1 MNLEQLKAI
10 IWLRWRLSQNQ
21 WRKSGSFGFVL
32 TVIFVF
38 SAMMLAAL
46 SFFLAIGIGI
56 FVLPKASPQ
65 SVMIFWDVVV
75 GILLFSWTISLL
87 VEVQRMEL
95 LSLDNLLHL
104 PMTLRDAFLLNYLSS
119 LVCLQIVC
127 FLPLSLGLCIAM
139 SLTSGVKMLLMVPI
153 VLSFVLML
161 TAVTYQFRGWLAS
174 LMADKRRQRTV
185 VVMFTFGFIAITQVP
200 NIVLQLSIPK
210 SEKAQQQQAQE
221 QAAETQALSD
231 ALKRQ
236 EITTEAYNQQYAAL
250 TEKFKQRKKDA
261 AQASEAK
268 FEKYSTLTN
277 QVLPVGWLPYS
288 AKALLSG
295 SIWPACLCLLGMSL
309 IGTASLWRAYASTI
323 KYYTGNVQS
332 VAAKSASAKPAD
344 AQKATTSG
352 VAELDKPS
360 FMEWTLPGLSE
371 DASAIAL
378 CSFRN
383 LARAPEAK
391 MLFVGPLI
399 MGIMFALMVMT
410 NRIPNIPAGLEPL
423 AWIAGIGILT
433 FMCLMLLL
441 NVFGMDRNGFRC
453 FILMPANRSDV
464 LIGKNL
470 SMLPVIGGIAI
481 VFAIGLYYIAP
492 IGPLTL
498 LACAC
503 QTLIAL
509 SFSSMIGNWV
519 SIQFP
524 IPMNPGTGKPAQVN
538 LVTIFVQMVVMMVC
552 PLFLFP
558 GTIFFGIEWALAHF
572 FSIRYLPV
580 FALLSI
586 IELWLVFKL
595 YLYVLERQGRLL
607 QLRETKILE
616 LLTANAE

>member
-21 WRKSGSFGFVL
+21 WRKSGTLGFVL
-32 TVIFVF
+32 TVIFVC
-38 SAMMLAAL
+38 SATVLAAL

-65 SVMIFWDVVV
+65 SVMIAWDVVV

-95 LSLDNLLHL
+95 LSLENLLHL

-127 FLPLSLGLCIAM
+127 FLPLALGLCIAM
-139 SLTSGVKMLLMVPI
+139 SLTSGAKMLLMIPL

-185 VVMFTFGFIAITQVP
+185 VVMFTFGFIAISQVP

-221 QAAETQALSD
+221 QAAETQALTD
-231 ALKRQ
+231 ALNRQ
-236 EITTEAYNQQYAAL
+236 EITAEAYNQQYAAL
-250 TEKFKQRKKDA
+250 TEKFNQRKKDA
-261 AQASEAK
+261 ARASEAN
-268 FEKYSTLTN
+268 FEKYTTLTN

-295 SIWPACLCLLGMSL
+295 TVWPAGLCLLGMSL
-309 IGTASLWRAYASTI
+309 IGTASLWRSYASTI

-332 VAAKSASAKPAD
+332 VGAAKPTGAE
-344 AQKATTSG
+344 KATTLRENVLSKSS
-352 VAELDKPS
+352 L
-360 FMEWTLPGLSE
+360 MEWKIPRLSE
-371 DASAIAL
+371 GTSAIAL

-383 LARAPEAK
+383 LVRAPEAK
-391 MLFVGPLI
+391 MLFIGPVIL
-399 MGIMFALMVMT
+399 GVMFILMVIT
-410 NRIPNIPAGLEPL
+410 NRIPKIPAGLEPL
-423 AWIAGIGILT
+423 AWIGAIGILT

-441 NVFGMDRNGFRC
+441 NVFGMDRSGFRC

-470 SMLPVIGGIAI
+470 SMLPVICAIAI
-481 VFAIGLYYIAP
+481 VFAMGLYYIAP

-503 QTLIAL
+503 QTLITLAL
-509 SFSSMIGNWV
+509 SSMVGNWV

-524 IPMNPGTGKPAQVN
+524 IPMNPGTSKPAQVN
-538 LVTIFVQMVVMMVC
+538 LVTMLVQMVVMMVC
-552 PLFLFP
+552 PLFIFP
-558 GTIFFGIEWALAHF
+558 GALFFGIDWVLAYF
-572 FSIRYLPV
+572 FSIRYIPA
-580 FALLSI
+580 FAILSLV
-586 IELWLVFKL
+586 ELWLVFKL

-616 LLTANAE
+616 ILTANAE